1 MRFAVAVLGVWII
14 AVVGYPLWPVE
25 PNVVHLDL
33 MLEGPRAGAWLGY
46 DEVGRA
52 VWDRLLAGAVVSL
65 QVALIAVTGS
75 MLIGIP
81 VGLLSGY
88 RGGAIDHLVVR
99 IIDVVLAFPGLLL
112 AIALAGMLGPGVGN
126 VVIALVAVGW
136 VGFARLTRAQVL
148 SLRERDHVLAA
159 RALGTGTGWILLRH
173 LLPLC
178 AAPLIVEAT
187 FGIAVAVLSEAG
199 LSYLG
204 LGVQPPTA
212 SWGSMIRDGSRY
224 LLVAPHYVLAP
235 GIALGLVVLAVNLA
249 GDALRDR
256 LDVTL
261 RGG

>member
-1 MRFAVAVLGVWII
+1 MRFAVTVLGLWVV
-14 AVVGYPLWPVE
+14 AVVGFPLWPVE
-25 PNVVHLDL
+25 PNAVHLDL
-33 MLEGPRAGAWLGY
+33 MLAGPQAGAWLGY

-65 QVALIAVTGS
+65 QVALVAVTGS

-88 RGGAIDHLVVR
+88 RGGALDHLVVR

-159 RALGTGTGWILLRH
+159 RVLGTGTGRILLRH

-235 GIALGLVVLAVNLA
+235 GIALCLVVLAVNLA